1 MIQGMFDRGAMPALE
16 RMAQFTGERNK
27 LIANNIANFS
37 TPYYK
42 AVDMDPR
49 AFQAQLR
56 DAIDR
61 RRSTAEA
68 RGGRP
73 MGEMDL
79 RSGGPAM
86 TDANGR
92 LTFEPTQTNENILYH
107 DENNRDLDRTMQDL
121 VENTLV
127 HRATIDLMKNQ
138 FDMLELAIRGRL

>member
-61 RRSTAEA
+61 RRSAAEA
-68 RGGRP
+68 RDGRP
-73 MGEMDL
+73 MGQLEL
-79 RSGGPAM
+79 TSGGPAK
-86 TDANGR
+86 TDAAGN
-92 LTFEPTQTNENILYH
+92 LTFEPTQSNENILYH